1 MEITFDKNIN
11 NNSETTSTISSV
23 SYDIENYIYKN
34 STINEIKDAIDM
46 SKSDNKFPKNL
57 TFIDAHLDEVNGI
70 CASAFLDE
78 NTNKVIIGFAGT
90 NKDTSLSHAV
100 KDVIADLKIGFSVR
114 NADDYYYKSTQKFI
128 DKINDQYEIS
138 TYTGHSKGGHNAV
151 VLGAHNNVDN
161 IVVYNAAL
169 IYNNAAPSVR
179 MFNFTERQMDIISKK
194 GFKLWRYNSEDAI
207 AFHFDYLKESQYISK
222 NLESKNL
229 KTLKK
234 ELKNY
239 KGKITWFISNKDLLN
254 TANMITG
261 STIVGER
268 VVIDNESWHSMARF
282 LDRDSQAV
290 IIEKL
295 LRLENIYFK
304 TTSIKKHVD
313 VTNKSMKKLNQ
324 LAVKFSQSGG
334 ISSNQRIMLDKTA
347 SLILVSGYQNIVRD
361 TISDLT
367 SDYKESIE
375 KYNII
380 WQGTYENACL
390 VGDRLSE
397 YEILEALDN
406 GGATKENMLTS
417 PVQKIEDKLSELK
430 KFETECV
437 NLLEK
442 IRDSVTEMIQRDNT
456 LAQDFGVFYE

>member
-1 MEITFDKNIN
+1 MEINFDKNIN

-90 NKDTSLSHAV
+90 NLKTSKSHAV

-114 NADDYYYKSTQKFI
+114 TADDHYYESTQKFI
-128 DKINDQYEIS
+128 DKISDQYEVS

-151 VLGAHNNVDN
+151 ILGAHNNVDN

-179 MFNFTERQMDIISKK
+179 MFNFTERQIDIISKK
-194 GFKLWRYNSEDAI
+194 GFEPWSYNSKDVA
-207 AFHFDYLKESQYISK
+207 AFRSDLLKEAPFVSQFSESN
-222 NLESKNL
+222 NLI
-229 KTLKK
+229 TIIK
-234 ELKNY
+234 ELKSY
-239 KGKITWFISNKDLLN
+239 KGNITWFISDNDLLN
-254 TANMITG
+254 AANMITG

-268 VVIDNESWHSMARF
+268 IVIDNESWHSMARF

-295 LRLENIYFK
+295 LRFENASFK
-304 TTSIKKHVD
+304 TTSIKKHLG
-313 VTNKSMKKLNQ
+313 TMNKSMKKLNQ
-324 LAVKFSQSGG
+324 LAVKFSQNGG

-367 SDYKESIE
+367 SDYKESMG

-437 NLLEK
+437 DLLEK